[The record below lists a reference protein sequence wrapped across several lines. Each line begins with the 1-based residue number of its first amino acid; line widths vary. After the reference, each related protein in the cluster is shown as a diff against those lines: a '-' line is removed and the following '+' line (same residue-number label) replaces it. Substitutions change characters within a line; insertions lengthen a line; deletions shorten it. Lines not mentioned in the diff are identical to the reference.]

1 MSASCGAEGPPADYA
16 LPGFNW
22 FLWPSRDI
30 SALDR
35 KGGIAMSLAL
45 ATLLYE
51 WRRYTAAV
59 VALAFSGLLILAQ
72 VGMFVGIV
80 HAATATIDRSRAN
93 IMILPPKMESLINS
107 GGSSLPGRIQ
117 PLIYLNPE
125 VVEVASW
132 DADGGRWMNVPA
144 PGKKQVTTYINVS
157 MVDTR
162 QDAATLPTDF
172 PESIRV
178 ALLEPY
184 AVVIDESQLAR
195 LGVKL
200 GDKATLN
207 GRTVWVRGVLHGY
220 PDINNASVTMSRDTL
235 RLLGLNTKDGK
246 TGPLMVRI
254 KDPTRAA
261 AVRDQLNAVSKGG
274 YKAWTRED
282 LAKANEGAL
291 MSEQIIGVFLSFSVF
306 LGFLIG
312 VGITS
317 QTLRGA
323 ILASIKEFASLRALG
338 VSMGSLRWIVLELSV
353 WVGLVGLIATGL
365 FTGAVFLL
373 AKNGG
378 LPMGFPLPWVVGVS
392 SLLLVISV
400 VSGLLSLGILK
411 KSQPADLL
419 R

>member
-1 MSASCGAEGPPADYA
+1 
-16 LPGFNW
+16 
-22 FLWPSRDI
+22 
-30 SALDR
+30 
-35 KGGIAMSLAL
+35 MSLAL

-80 HAATATIDRSRAN
+80 QGATATIDRSRAS
-93 IMILPPKMESLINS
+93 IMILPSKMESLVNS
-107 GGSSLPGRIQ
+107 GGGTLPGRIQ

-125 VVEVASW
+125 VVEVASM
-132 DADGGRWMNVPA
+132 DNDGGRWMNVPKD
-144 PGKKQVTTYINVS
+144 GKKQVTTYVNVN

-162 QDAATLPTDF
+162 ADAATLPVDF
-172 PESIRV
+172 PEEIRI

-184 AVVIDESQLAR
+184 AVVIDESQLDR

-200 GDKATLN
+200 GDKASVN
-207 GRTVWVRGVLHGY
+207 GKTVWVRGILHGY
-220 PDINNASVTMSRDTL
+220 PDINNASVTTSRDTL
-235 RLLGLNTKDGK
+235 RLLGMNTKDGK
-246 TGPLMVRI
+246 TGPLMVRV
-254 KDPTRAA
+254 KDPSRSAI
-261 AVRDQLNAVSKGG
+261 VRDQLNAVSKGA
-274 YKAWTRED
+274 YRAWTRED
-282 LAKANEGAL
+282 LSKANESAIMG
-291 MSEQIIGVFLSFSVF
+291 EQIIGIFLTFSVF

-323 ILASIKEFASLRALG
+323 ILSSIKEFASLRALG

-353 WVGLVGLIATGL
+353 WVGLVGLIATAL
-365 FTGAVFLL
+365 FTGGVYLL
-373 AKNGG
+373 AKGGG
-378 LPMGFPLPWVVGVS
+378 LPMGFPLPWVLGVS
-392 SLLLVISV
+392 TLLIVISIA
-400 VSGLLSLGILK
+400 SGLLSLGVLK